1 MHEASITE
9 SMLSLALEK
18 AKEAKADKI
27 TRINLI
33 MGELSGVVPEC
44 VQFYFDAISKNTMAE
59 GAKLNFEIK
68 PTQIRCR
75 KCQNVFTPADH
86 KWTCPQ
92 CNETSVEI
100 TSGRECYMESL
111 EVE

>member
-18 AKEAKADKI
+18 AREAKAGKI
-27 TRINLI
+27 TGINLVV
-33 MGELSGVVPEC
+33 GELAGVVPEC
-44 VQFYFDAISKNTMAE
+44 VQFYFDAISKNTAAE
-59 GAKLNFEIK
+59 GAKLNFEFK

-75 KCQNVFTPADH
+75 KCDYVFTPADH
-86 KWTCPQ
+86 KWECPK
-92 CNETSVEI
+92 CHETNVEI
-100 TSGRECYMESL
+100 ASGRECYMESL